1 MTILPEKFITVDIQD
16 LPSDKRPKYKI
27 GDLVFIRPGS
37 DKTVYGFYLK
47 DGMGVIAEILPYRVV
62 GFDYYSPHPIYMIE
76 YKIKRVDKDEYCY
89 VLETSIQLVE
99 TDK

>member
-1 MTILPEKFITVDIQD
+1 MTILPEKLIIVDVEE

-27 GDLVFIRPGS
+27 GDLILIRPGS

-47 DGMGVIAEILPYRVV
+47 DGMAVIAEILPYRVV
-62 GFDYYSPHPIYMIE
+62 GFDYYSPQPIYMIE
-76 YKIKRVDKDEYCY
+76 YKVKRVDKDEYCY

-99 TDK
+99 ADK